1 MQGHPNKIYANMG
14 HVTDTTG
21 PVKRR
26 EQIKRPFRILV
37 YKSPIVAHYPLKF
50 IKVLHTEC
58 TVCMCILNLIPTD
71 HQQSAKGVEQ
81 ECEEQATGRKFL

>member
-1 MQGHPNKIYANMG
+1 MNDETCVFFTQGHPNKIYANLG

-21 PVKRR
+21 PVNRR

-50 IKVLHTEC
+50 IKVLHAKIGSHL
-58 TVCMCILNLIPTD
+58 TVW
-71 HQQSAKGVEQ
+71 
-81 ECEEQATGRKFL
+81 F